1 MKKLTE
7 DLYLIEPELYAEL
20 RGTQWFVSNEQSE
33 ILAGPYASLELLQKA
48 RQPGAVELKTMAN
61 GNETVRVEIV
71 PPGVSLEDLDS
82 TDLVTLSEAAD
93 YLPRTR
99 QALTSARRRG
109 TLKVEPV
116 LEART
121 TKLYSLKALKE
132 AYPE

>member
-7 DLYLIEPELYAEL
+7 DLWLIETGLYAEQ
-20 RGTQWFVSNEQSE
+20 RGTQWFVSDEQSA
-33 ILAGPYASLELLQKA
+33 ILSGPF
-48 RQPGAVELKTMAN
+48 G
-61 GNETVRVEIV
+61 
-71 PPGVSLEDLDS
+71 SLEDLQASRIEQVLDDLDVETAQVQKLPDGSVAVSLDALDS